1 MPDWAPDDD
10 EPPPVIPDDEA
21 PVLPDVP
28 EALEELPNPVED
40 EAPVEPD
47 VPEELDAPPAP
58 VDGVEALEVEP
69 PDAPMLEPL
78 DVLPL
83 PDDDDGEL
91 VELAE
96 EGPIEPCAEPE
107 AEPMPD
113 AEPVA
118 EPLALGPLVEHAAS
132 ANAHA
137 KGNNN
142 FFIKTP
148 FQRSGE
154 STPPL

>member
-1 MPDWAPDDD
+1 
-10 EPPPVIPDDEA
+10 
-21 PVLPDVP
+21 VLPDVP
-28 EALEELPNPVED
+28 EELDEPPNPVED
-40 EAPVEPD
+40 DAPVEPD
-47 VPEELDAPPAP
+47 VPEEVDVPPVP
-58 VDGVEALEVEP
+58 VDRVEVEP
-69 PDAPMLEPL
+69 LDAPMLEPL

-83 PDDDDGEL
+83 PDDDGEL
-91 VELAE
+91 LELAE

-113 AEPVA
+113 AEPIA

-137 KGNNN
+137 NGNNN
-142 FFIKTP
+142 FFIKPP